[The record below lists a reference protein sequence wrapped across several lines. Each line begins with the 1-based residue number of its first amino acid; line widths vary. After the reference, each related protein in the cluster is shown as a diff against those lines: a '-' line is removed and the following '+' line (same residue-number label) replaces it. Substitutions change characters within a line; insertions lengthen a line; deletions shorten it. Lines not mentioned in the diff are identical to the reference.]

1 MTIAEVSSAS
11 PSSIVTVSTAVMA
24 PLASSVI
31 LDMGSHSQTVGS
43 QARPVF
49 QHRSG
54 HLHVGVVDLDTLIHQ
69 TRSGFGT
76 HWVHKTFANVQRLP
90 TLYLTKWPSQLAHSP
105 VTNASR

>member
-24 PLASSVI
+24 PLAGSVI

-43 QARPVF
+43 QARTVF

-69 TRSGFGT
+69 TKIRIWYTLGT
-76 HWVHKTFANVQRLP
+76 QDVRKRPTAANARLD
-90 TLYLTKWPSQLAHSP
+90 QMA
-105 VTNASR
+105 

>member
-11 PSSIVTVSTAVMA
+11 PSSIVTVSTAMMA

-31 LDMGSHSQTVGS
+31 FGHGGPHSQTAGS

-54 HLHVGVVDLDTLIHQ
+54 HLHVGVVDLDTLIQ
-69 TRSGFGT
+69 KTKIRIWYTLGT
-76 HWVHKTFANVQRLP
+76 QDVRKRPTAANARLD
-90 TLYLTKWPSQLAHSP
+90 QMA
-105 VTNASR
+105 

>member
-31 LDMGSHSQTVGS
+31 LDMGSQVGS

-54 HLHVGVVDLDTLIHQ
+54 HLQVGVVDLDTLIHQ
-69 TRSGFGT
+69 TKIRIWYTLGT
-76 HWVHKTFANVQRLP
+76 QDVRKRPTAANARLD
-90 TLYLTKWPSQLAHSP
+90 QMA
-105 VTNASR
+105 